1 MIRSVHDIASRRK
14 AWAELSLLY
23 LDIDTDDVADDVAKE
38 LADTDYSMG
47 ELQSILRDEV
57 HPILRANLLV
67 PAGVWQAF
75 DQDWLGEQI
84 LRRLARPFWLRAPSW
99 FFPSMAKRIW
109 SDLAPRIA
117 RIRES
122 SSRLESGTGDTP

>member
-84 LRRLARPFWLRAPSW
+84 LRRLARPFWLRAPGW
-99 FFPSMAKRIW
+99 FFSSMARRIW